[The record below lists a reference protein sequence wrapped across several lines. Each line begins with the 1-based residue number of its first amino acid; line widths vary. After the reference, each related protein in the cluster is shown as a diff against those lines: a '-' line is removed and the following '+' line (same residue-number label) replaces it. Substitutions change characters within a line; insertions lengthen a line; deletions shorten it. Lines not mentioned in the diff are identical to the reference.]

1 MGGVDE
7 PTGGG
12 ADGAEPLRLVEP
24 HGARRPPG
32 AALALV
38 ALVWSFLDARGG
50 RSVSWVLLVWA
61 VVGLVLGALG
71 ALQAQGLDGP
81 LDRGILLD
89 DLKGL
94 PLMGGLLTLV
104 PALVGAMVGWVI
116 RGLGGSG
123 R

>member
-1 MGGVDE
+1 MVL
-7 PTGGG
+7 P
-12 ADGAEPLRLVEP
+12 
-24 HGARRPPG
+24 RRPE
-32 AALALV
+32 
-38 ALVWSFLDARGG
+38 WQ
-50 RSVSWVLLVWA
+50 
-61 VVGLVLGALG
+61 VGVLGAAGVGGRGPGARPLG
-71 ALQAQGLDGP
+71 ALQAQGLDDP